1 MTESQLPRGDGVA
14 VVLEE
19 LRSSVRQRRAELAAS
34 GAESEEAA
42 AQLAELRQHEFVQEP
57 RPVSPRRGVG
67 GLIVWLRKAVYHL
80 FVKWFARSVL
90 QQQNEFNQ
98 AAASI
103 LAGAVERERE
113 LRREVGRLRARLDE
127 LERREAAP
135 AKRPE
140 AGA

>member
-1 MTESQLPRGDGVA
+1 MAESEFPSGEA
-14 VVLEE
+14 AAAVLEG
-19 LRSSVRQRRAELAAS
+19 LRSAVRQRRAELAAS

-57 RPVSPRRGVG
+57 RPVSPRKGVG

-113 LRREVGRLRARLDE
+113 LRREVVRLRARLDA
-127 LERREAAP
+127 LEGRGDPP
-135 AKRPE
+135 ADRTE
-140 AGA
+140 AGV